1 MNQVA
6 VFVVPAALVLLQLL
20 TGAELLADSEHTGK
34 DALGRYFQIGGKE
47 GPPVEIFRC
56 TALEAE
62 DVVDRGN
69 HQVEVLLPVD
79 QTAGRLFALAAMT
92 RIHEVGEGLESKFG
106 IWRALGIKHT
116 EQSFRLVRVREIR
129 IIEHNKD
136 LEDHAEI
143 SANWVFH
150 AGDGDGIRKRKNHF

>member
-6 VFVVPAALVLLQLL
+6 VFVVPSTFIFLELFS
-20 TGAELLADSEHTGK
+20 GAEFLADAEGTGK

-69 HQVEVLLPVD
+69 HQVEVLLPVYE
-79 QTAGRLFALAAMT
+79 TAGRLFALAAMA
-92 RIHEVGEGLESKFG
+92 RVHEVSEGLEG
-106 IWRALGIKHT
+106 GLGIR
-116 EQSFRLVRVREIR
+116 RLVYIKHPEQGFGLVRIRQIR
-129 IIEHNKD
+129 IIQHDKD
-136 LEDHAEI
+136 FEDHAEVRAGGI
-143 SANWVFH
+143 FG
-150 AGDGDGIRKRKNHF
+150 AGDGDGSG